1 MKEIPYDRWQDETWA
16 IEMRLEEYKQELRYR
31 RRELMTAVL

>member
-1 MKEIPYDRWQDETWA
+1 MKEIPRDRWQDETWA
-16 IEMRLEEYKQELRYR
+16 VQMRLEEYKQDARRR